1 MKKFSLLSILLTTLL
16 LCACTSKINN
26 NVNVEENIDENIPEI
41 SEEIE
46 ESGIITFTTDDSA
59 EIIDAKW
66 WEYVNTAIALEW
78 DECTIHTFA
87 ANWIYYWV
95 YNCHQPSTDPEFT
108 DLDRSGILELVADNR
123 ILTCNEANGE
133 QWAWYDEEK
142 FWKIEDKTCAEIQE
156 YIEKYFIWTK

>member
-1 MKKFSLLSILLTTLL
+1 MKKINLTVILLTTIL
-16 LCACTSKINN
+16 LCACTSNIDNN
-26 NVNVEENIDENIPEI
+26 IEENIDEDIPEI
-41 SEEIE
+41 SNEIE
-46 ESGIITFTTDDSA
+46 GSETIIFTTDDSA
-59 EIIDAKW
+59 ELIETKW
-66 WEYVNTAIALEW
+66 AEYVNTAIALEW
-78 DECTIHTFA
+78 DECKTHTFIW
-87 ANWIYYWV
+87 NDTYYGV
-95 YNCHQPSTDPEFT
+95 YNCHQPSTNPEFT

>member
-1 MKKFSLLSILLTTLL
+1 MKKFCLFSLLLTTIL
-16 LCACTSKINN
+16 LCACSSNINEN
-26 NVNVEENIDENIPEI
+26 EENTIDEFE
-41 SEEIE
+41 
-46 ESGIITFTTDDSA
+46 IITFNADDPA

-95 YNCHQPSTDPEFT
+95 YNCHQPSTDSEFT
-108 DLDRSGILELVADNR
+108 DLDRAWILELVADNR

-133 QWAWYDEEK
+133 QWAWYDEEQ
-142 FWKIEDKTCAEIQE
+142 FWKFENKTCAEIEDIIENKIIQE
-156 YIEKYFIWTK
+156 VLK